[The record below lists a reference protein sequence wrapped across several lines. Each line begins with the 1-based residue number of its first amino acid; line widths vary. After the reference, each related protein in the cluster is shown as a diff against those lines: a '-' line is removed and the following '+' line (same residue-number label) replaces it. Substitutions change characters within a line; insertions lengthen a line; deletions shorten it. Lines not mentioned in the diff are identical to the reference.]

1 MLVKNKER
9 DNIVVVADKQAF
21 ETTHRLSQFWFEIN
35 QTFMRSAFDIQD
47 RSLIYVMDTVSDG
60 IGTIQSNIEASQR
73 WLQTTTNK
81 PQEQQEAVPTLMDS
95 GVDMYKRNVDFMRRS
110 FERWAETMRA
120 NVGSMHNL
128 TQTWIQKAQEL

>member
-1 MLVKNKER
+1 M
-9 DNIVVVADKQAF
+9 VVADKQAL
-21 ETTHRLSQFWFEIN
+21 ETTHRLSQFWFEMN

-47 RSLIYVMDTVSDG
+47 RSLIYVTDTVTDG
-60 IGTIQSNIEASQR
+60 IGTMQSNIEASQR
-73 WLQTTTNK
+73 WLQIPGK
-81 PQEQQEAVPTLMDS
+81 PQEQQEAIPSIMDS

-120 NVGSMHNL
+120 NVGSVHNL